1 MVYDEIFY
9 IYPVLSTRRA
19 TSMVNTENPDYQ
31 MCVDNKYLV
40 RDSRG
45 LVRPLQW
52 WHGYGGLLDYSNP
65 EAVSWWHAQ
74 MDKVLDA
81 GVDGFKTDGTDPY
94 IAEYELTGTSTTSMF
109 RDCFGAVVNSSR
121 TVGVWESSLQT
132 PLSCCSGVVY
142 RFCSLT
148 VFLVL
153 FC

>member
-1 MVYDEIFY
+1 MVSDEIFY
-9 IYPVLSTRRA
+9 IYSVLSTRRA

-94 IAEYELTGTSTTSMF
+94 IAEYELTGTSTTRMF
-109 RDCFGAVVNSSR
+109 RDVPA
-121 TVGVWESSLQT
+121 L
-132 PLSCCSGVVY
+132 L
-142 RFCSLT
+142 
-148 VFLVL
+148 
-153 FC
+153 

>member
-1 MVYDEIFY
+1 
-9 IYPVLSTRRA
+9 
-19 TSMVNTENPDYQ
+19 MVNTENPDYQ

-94 IAEYELTGTSTTSMF
+94 IAEYELTGTSMTSMI
-109 RDCFGAVVNSSR
+109 RDGIADVEDSTRCVVIFFPNISI
-121 TVGVWESSLQT
+121 
-132 PLSCCSGVVY
+132 
-142 RFCSLT
+142 
-148 VFLVL
+148 VL
-153 FC
+153 FRCCLSILIDDSRFRAFC